1 MVEKTTEKSA
11 AAVQTKPKAEASYL
25 APGTVFEGNIR
36 SAGDVEIAGE
46 FKGNIVTEGAVILHS
61 SIQGNITAKSLKL
74 SSCSLNGDVVVNE
87 AVAVGQHSQIMG
99 NVTAKDL
106 VCAGRIT
113 GDLSISEN
121 MTLEKTADP
130 GPGQEF
136 EQSDPSSEP
145 TGNAPTGKPE
155 DTQSKP
161 QLKPEQILKPEQS
174 IDGEPDGDNDTNS
187 EPVQQNAQ
195 RTPYKTIIL
204 IMLCS
209 AGVSALVTA
218 LLVEKKKKR
227 QP

>member
-1 MVEKTTEKSA
+1 MQKGRGTMEKKNNMKQAMYEMFGVGSDQTEKGNAEEKAAQKSKQAVQPMKKETDHMVEKTTEKSA

-46 FKGNIVTEGAVILHS
+46 FKGNIVTEGAEILHS

-121 MTLEKTADP
+121 MTLEKTA
-130 GPGQEF
+130 QI
-136 EQSDPSSEP
+136 
-145 TGNAPTGKPE
+145 TGNITTG
-155 DTQSKP
+155 
-161 QLKPEQILKPEQS
+161 
-174 IDGEPDGDNDTNS
+174 
-187 EPVQQNAQ
+187 
-195 RTPYKTIIL
+195 TI
-204 IMLCS
+204 
-209 AGVSALVTA
+209 A
-218 LLVEKKKKR
+218 VEKGAIIKGGIEIKA
-227 QP
+227 